1 MFGHQEQVTVRELMT
16 RNPEGVGAGAS
27 VADVHDWLVEN
38 GYTAAP
44 LRRDDPPYL
53 YVTRED
59 LAAVREDAPE
69 DKVYEHADRIDLS
82 NLLSPDL
89 GFEDLVVELEA
100 EPFYFVGWHG
110 TVAGIV
116 TRSDLNKP
124 AAHAFL
130 YTRIGEL
137 EMRLRDLVDAE
148 ANWQGTL
155 ATLQREGPGETS
167 EYDAVSEEYA
177 AYADSD
183 LQLREVDYTTFW
195 QLQQAAVASDVA
207 VDVLGYDDGDAL
219 GDALTD
225 VRELRNQVAH
235 YGNVVHHMGT
245 ELLDSGRN
253 VHELEATYAT
263 IAGLLDALAAWADA
277 EGVDTTRRT
286 HAGAS
291 E

>member
-16 RNPEGVGAGAS
+16 RNPDAAGAGAT

-53 YVTRED
+53 YVSRDE
-59 LAAVREDAPE
+59 LADVREDAPE

-110 TVAGIV
+110 QVAGIV

-148 ANWQGTL
+148 ANWEGTL
-155 ATLQREGPGETS
+155 SMLQREGAGEDT
-167 EYDAVSEEYA
+167 EYDAVLEEFES
-177 AYADSD
+177 YADAD
-183 LQLREVDYTTFW
+183 LQLREIDYTTFW
-195 QLQQAAVASDVA
+195 QLQQAAVESEA
-207 VDVLGYDDGDAL
+207 VVDCLGYEDGDAL

-225 VRELRNQVAH
+225 VRDLRNQVAH

-253 VHELEATYAT
+253 VHELEETYAA
-263 IAGLLDALAAWADA
+263 IAGMLDALAAWSAD
-277 EGVDTTRRT
+277 EGVDATQRA
-286 HAGAS
+286 HADHQY
-291 E
+291 